1 MFKEGIYFIVALL
14 QRGDSHQHF
23 KEVLSIN
30 FYILRE
36 NKFGMVLWR
45 AFGRQESYLLSF

>member
-14 QRGDSHQHF
+14 QRGDNHQHS

-36 NKFGMVLWR
+36 FGMLLWR
-45 AFGRQESYLLSF
+45 GFGRQESYLLSF